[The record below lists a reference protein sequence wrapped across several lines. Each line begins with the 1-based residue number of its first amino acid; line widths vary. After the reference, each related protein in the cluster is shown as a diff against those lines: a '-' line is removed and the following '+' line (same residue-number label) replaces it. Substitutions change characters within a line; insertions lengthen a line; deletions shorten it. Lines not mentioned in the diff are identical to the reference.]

1 MKMNHK
7 VKKRICALLA
17 GCMALILSGCL
28 YPEGQM
34 QQNQIP
40 YEESVKNVE
49 AAVDQFRKE
58 NGNLLPIV
66 TKEEDTDYYIKYII
80 DFKKIVPRYLAE
92 IPSNAYE
99 EGGVYQYTLIDE
111 EENPTV
117 KLIDL
122 RIAETIRSV
131 RLQIDA
137 QGYPALAEEV
147 GPNVYKL
154 DYEKMGFREDPT
166 VKSPFSGKD
175 LHLVMSGEGEL
186 YVDYTPD
193 LYDLLAEGEKS
204 PKENTDIRPCLMEEA
219 LFVPAYSLP
228 YAWDSKENKPVF
240 LSNQE

>member
-7 VKKRICALLA
+7 VKKRCCSLLA
-17 GCMALILSGCL
+17 SCLLLVLSGCL
-28 YPEGQM
+28 YPEEQM
-34 QQNQIP
+34 QKNQIP

-49 AAVDQFRKE
+49 AAVERFRQDNE
-58 NGNLLPIV
+58 NLLPIV
-66 TKEEDTDYYIKYII
+66 TKDEDTDYYIKYII
-80 DFKKIVPRYLAE
+80 DFKKIVPRYLAD

-99 EGGVYQYTLIDE
+99 EGGIYQYTLIDE

-131 RLQIDA
+131 RLQINA
-137 QGYPALAEEV
+137 QGYPALAEEI

-154 DYEKMGFREDPT
+154 DYEKMGFREEPT
-166 VKSPFSGKD
+166 VKSPFSHKN

-193 LYDLLAEGEKS
+193 LYDRLVDGELS
-204 PKENTDIRPCLMEEA
+204 PEENTDIRPYLMEEA

-228 YAWDSKENKPVF
+228 YGWDAKENKPVF